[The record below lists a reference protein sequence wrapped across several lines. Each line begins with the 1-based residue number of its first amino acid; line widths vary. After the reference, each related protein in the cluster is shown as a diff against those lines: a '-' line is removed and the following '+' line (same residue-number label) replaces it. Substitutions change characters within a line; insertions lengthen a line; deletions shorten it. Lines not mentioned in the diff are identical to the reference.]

1 LPPTGGPLPC
11 RQQVVTI
18 PGVFQAMSLLIIP
31 RREIR
36 RHGPGNALVV
46 CWRQWRVERALAGR
60 GVHFR
65 ATEPA
70 AVAAAYAA
78 MSDREF
84 DAINGRQDWANWRT
98 IPRALSG
105 HLPDRPLRVADL
117 GCGTGSS
124 TRALACYC
132 PEGSHITG
140 YELVPTLVEV
150 ARRRRYLHRSGQPA
164 RVEFVCQGVT
174 EPLRAPGGTAVASRS
189 LDVVNA
195 SGIVGHHLSAST
207 VAPLIAELRRVLA
220 PGGIAMLDVGPTLR
234 APQLIEAMT
243 AAGFTA
249 LGRWRSWWLDPTGE
263 VVFRAP

>member
-1 LPPTGGPLPC
+1 
-11 RQQVVTI
+11 
-18 PGVFQAMSLLIIP
+18 MSLLVIP
-31 RREIR
+31 EREIR
-36 RHGPGNALVV
+36 RHGPGHALAV
-46 CWRQWRVERALAGR
+46 CWRQWRGERALARR
-60 GVHFR
+60 GVRFR
-65 ATEPA
+65 ATDPA

-124 TRALACYC
+124 TRALAFYC

-140 YELVPTLVEV
+140 YELVAPLVEV
-150 ARRRRYLHRSGQPA
+150 ARRRPYFHRSGRPA
-164 RVEFVCQGVT
+164 LVEFICQGVT
-174 EPLRAPGGTAVASRS
+174 ETLRRARDEPVPDHT
-189 LDVVNA
+189 LDLVNA
-195 SGIVGHHLSAST
+195 SGVVGHHLNART
-207 VAPLIAELRRVLA
+207 VQPLVAELCRVLA
-220 PGGIAMLDVGPTLR
+220 PGGIAMLDVGPTLGD
-234 APQLIEAMT
+234 AELTAAMS
-243 AAGFTA
+243 AAGFVR